1 MKLLYFS
8 VLLFSN
14 YLILLYILLFYT
26 IKVIKVIYLI
36 IETKGDN
43 IYIYNSFLFMYFTFV
58 LVVFQHWWT
67 SIEFVW

>member
-26 IKVIKVIYLI
+26 IKVIKVIYLN

-43 IYIYNSFLFMYFTFV
+43 IYIYKSFLFMYFTIV
-58 LVVFQHWWT
+58 LVVFQHWWI